1 MAYSS
6 ITKPGDHF
14 NTVTYTG
21 NGSTNAI
28 TGVGF
33 QPDWVW
39 LKVRSAGS
47 GQDHTLYDAVRGT
60 TKFIESNTTDAEA
73 TGSNYLTA
81 FGTDGFTLGN
91 DQSHVNASSDTY
103 VSWNWLAAGATPSQ
117 TYTVKVVSDGGNKYR
132 FDDYGTSAVT
142 LDLQEGGTYT
152 FDGSDSSMAS
162 HPIKLSETSNGTHGG
177 GSSYNTGV
185 TYQLDGSS
193 VTESAYVSGYS
204 SASSRKL
211 IITVAA
217 SAPTLYYYCHYHSG
231 MGGQANTNSTFGSS
245 NFSGSIQAN
254 VSANTTAGFSIG
266 TYSAN
271 ATAGATVGHGLGVA
285 PDMLIV
291 KVTNNSNN
299 WAIYH
304 KGVGATKAVYL
315 DSTSGETTDGWLNNT
330 APGASVFTL
339 SGGNYGN
346 ASGYNVVFYAF
357 AEKKGY
363 SKFGSYTGNGSSDG
377 PFIYTGFK
385 PAFFMVKRTNTTGN
399 WFIFDNKRNEFNSLD
414 KNLSPNANASE
425 DSGSERVDFLSNGF
439 KIRTSSATYGGGSGD
454 TYIYMCFSENPFVGN
469 VSGTAV
475 PVTAR

>member
-142 LDLQEGGTYT
+142 LDLQE
-152 FDGSDSSMAS
+152 DLRII
-162 HPIKLSETSNGTHGG
+162 P
-177 GSSYNTGV
+177 
-185 TYQLDGSS
+185 
-193 VTESAYVSGYS
+193 VS
-204 SASSRKL
+204 L
-211 IITVAA
+211 I
-217 SAPTLYYYCHYHSG
+217 S
-231 MGGQANTNSTFGSS
+231 
-245 NFSGSIQAN
+245 
-254 VSANTTAGFSIG
+254 
-266 TYSAN
+266 
-271 ATAGATVGHGLGVA
+271 
-285 PDMLIV
+285 
-291 KVTNNSNN
+291 
-299 WAIYH
+299 
-304 KGVGATKAVYL
+304 
-315 DSTSGETTDGWLNNT
+315 
-330 APGASVFTL
+330 
-339 SGGNYGN
+339 
-346 ASGYNVVFYAF
+346 
-357 AEKKGY
+357 
-363 SKFGSYTGNGSSDG
+363 
-377 PFIYTGFK
+377 
-385 PAFFMVKRTNTTGN
+385 
-399 WFIFDNKRNEFNSLD
+399 
-414 KNLSPNANASE
+414 
-425 DSGSERVDFLSNGF
+425 
-439 KIRTSSATYGGGSGD
+439 
-454 TYIYMCFSENPFVGN
+454 
-469 VSGTAV
+469 
-475 PVTAR
+475 